1 MKSIEATWQDVQ
13 QGLLTFTQVVNSC
26 LKRIEESKHCNIY
39 IEVYQ
44 EEALAKAKNLDEKVA
59 NGEAIGSMLGGIVA
73 LKDNLCYTGH
83 KVTAASTIL
92 KDFVSPYTA
101 TAVQHLLDEDAI
113 IIGRVNC
120 DEFAMGSATGFSVYG
135 ATLNPLDISRTPGGS
150 SGGSAA
156 AVAAKTC
163 HVALGSDTG
172 GSIRQPASFCGTYG
186 LKPTYGRISRHGLI
200 AFASSFDQIGPFSHS
215 IEDIGRATQVMSSK
229 PCTYDSTSIHKAW
242 NMAKPKA
249 NKDIR
254 IASFTHLASS
264 DYCSEDVQKNYHR
277 SIEALKT
284 CGITIER
291 KEFTLIDYMLS
302 AYYILT
308 TAEASSNLSRFD
320 GMRYGH
326 RSDKAENLEEVY
338 TLSRSEGFGKEVKN
352 RIMLGTFVLSS
363 GYYDAYYEKAMCARQ
378 KVRSFFDEIL
388 EEFDAIALP
397 TSPSTAFAQ
406 IKEDADGVE
415 QYNADIFTVVANL
428 TGHPAISIPNG
439 LGGDNLPTGFQLV
452 GKMFEEQQLLNIAK
466 EIKSL

>member
-1 MKSIEATWQDVQ
+1 MKSIEATWQDIQ
-13 QGLLTFTQVVNSC
+13 QGLLTFTQVVNFC
-26 LKRIEESKHCNIY
+26 LKRIEESEHCNIY
-39 IEVYQ
+39 IEVYR
-44 EEALAKAKNLDEKVA
+44 EEALAKAKKLDKKVSS
-59 NGEAIGSMLGGIVA
+59 GEALGSMLGGIVA
-73 LKDNLCYTGH
+73 LKDNLCYAGH
-83 KVTAASTIL
+83 TVTAASAIL

-135 ATLNPLDISRTPGGS
+135 ATLNPLDTSCAPGGS

-215 IEDIGRATQVMSSK
+215 IEDISRTTQVMASK
-229 PCTYDSTSIHKAW
+229 PCAYDSTSIHRAW
-242 NMAKPKA
+242 KTTKP
-249 NKDIR
+249 NKDLR
-254 IASFTHLASS
+254 IASFTHRASP
-264 DYCSEDVQKNYHR
+264 DYCNEDVQKNYHR
-277 SIEALKT
+277 SIEVLRA
-284 CGITIER
+284 CGITVET

-326 RSDKAENLEEVY
+326 RSDNAESLEEVY
-338 TLSRSEGFGKEVKN
+338 TLTRSEGFGKEVKN

-363 GYYDAYYEKAMCARQ
+363 GYYDAYYEKAMRARQ
-378 KVRSFFDEIL
+378 KVRSFFDNIL
-388 EEFDAIALP
+388 EDFDAIALP
-397 TSPSTAFAQ
+397 TSPTTAFAQ
-406 IKEDADGVE
+406 ITKDADGME

-428 TGHPAISIPNG
+428 TGHPALSIPNG
-439 LGGDNLPTGFQLV
+439 LGNDSMPTGFQLV
-452 GKMFEEQQLLNIAK
+452 GRMFEEERLLDIAK
-466 EIKSL
+466 EMKSL

>member
-1 MKSIEATWQDVQ
+1 MKSIEATWQDIQ
-13 QGLLTFTQVVNSC
+13 QGLLTFTQVVTSC
-26 LKRIEESKHCNIY
+26 LERIEESNHCNIY
-39 IEVYQ
+39 IEVYR
-44 EEALAKAKNLDEKVA
+44 EEALAKAKKLDEKVS
-59 NGEAIGSMLGGIVA
+59 NGERIGSMLGGIVA
-73 LKDNLCYTGH
+73 LKDNLCYAGH
-83 KVTAASTIL
+83 TVTAASAIL

-135 ATLNPLDISRTPGGS
+135 PTLNPLDTSRAPGGS

-215 IEDIGRATQVMSSK
+215 VDDISRVTHVMASK
-229 PCTYDSTSIHKAW
+229 PCAFDSTSIHKAW
-242 NMAKPKA
+242 LP
-249 NKDIR
+249 NKSKDNLR
-254 IASFTHLASS
+254 VASFSHLASP

-277 SIEALKT
+277 SIEELKA
-284 CGITIER
+284 CGITVET

-326 RSDKAENLEEVY
+326 RSEKAESLEEVY
-338 TLSRSEGFGKEVKN
+338 TMSRSEGFGKEVKN

-363 GYYDAYYEKAMCARQ
+363 GYYDAYYEKAMRARQ
-378 KVRSFFDEIL
+378 KVRNFFDKL
-388 EEFDAIALP
+388 LKDYDAIAMP
-397 TSPSTAFAQ
+397 TSPTTAFAQ
-406 IKEDADGVE
+406 IAQDADGVE

-428 TGHPAISIPNG
+428 TGHPALSIPNG
-439 LGGDNLPTGFQLV
+439 LGSDNLPTGFQLV
-452 GKMFEEQQLLNIAK
+452 GRMFEEERLLNIAK
-466 EIKSL
+466 EMKSL

>member
-1 MKSIEATWQDVQ
+1 MKSIEATWQDIQ
-13 QGLLTFTQVVNSC
+13 QGLLTFTQVVNSS
-26 LKRIEESKHCNIY
+26 LKRIEESKHCNIF
-39 IEVYQ
+39 IEVYH
-44 EEALAKAKNLDEKVA
+44 EEALAKAKKLDEKVS
-59 NGEAIGSMLGGIVA
+59 NGEALGSMLGGIVA

-83 KVTAASTIL
+83 KVTAASAIL

-135 ATLNPLDISRTPGGS
+135 ATLNPLDTSRAPGGS

-215 IEDIGRATQVMSSK
+215 IEDISRATQVMSSK
-229 PCTYDSTSIHKAW
+229 PCAYDSTSIHKAW
-242 NMAKPKA
+242 KTTKP
-249 NKDIR
+249 NTNLR
-254 IASFTHLASS
+254 IASFSHLASTE
-264 DYCSEDVQKNYHR
+264 YCSEDVQKNYHD
-277 SIEALKT
+277 
-284 CGITIER
+284 TIEKMKACGMTVET

-363 GYYDAYYEKAMCARQ
+363 GHYDAYYEKAMRTRQ
-378 KVRSFFDEIL
+378 KVRSFFDGIL
-388 EEFDAIALP
+388 EDFDAIALP
-397 TSPSTAFAQ
+397 TSPTTAFAQ
-406 IKEDADGVE
+406 ITKDADGVE

-428 TGHPAISIPNG
+428 TGHPALSIPNG
-439 LGGDNLPTGFQLV
+439 PGNDNLPTGFQLV
-452 GKMFEEQQLLNIAK
+452 GRMFEEQQLLDIAK
-466 EIKSL
+466 KIKPL

>member
-26 LKRIEESKHCNIY
+26 LKRIEESKHCNIF
-39 IEVYQ
+39 IEVYH
-44 EEALAKAKNLDEKVA
+44 EEALAKAKKLDEKVS
-59 NGEAIGSMLGGIVA
+59 NGEALGSMLGGIVA

-83 KVTAASTIL
+83 TVTAASAIL

-101 TAVQHLLDEDAI
+101 TAVQHLIDEDAI

-135 ATLNPLDISRTPGGS
+135 PTLNPLDTSRAPGGS

-200 AFASSFDQIGPFSHS
+200 AFASSFHRLGRFLIRLRTSAARLKLCRASHVPM
-215 IEDIGRATQVMSSK
+215 IPRQYTRHGTKQNPTRTFELQALVTL
-229 PCTYDSTSIHKAW
+229 P
-242 NMAKPKA
+242 PP
-249 NKDIR
+249 
-254 IASFTHLASS
+254 
-264 DYCSEDVQKNYHR
+264 DYCSEDVQKNYHD
-277 SIEALKT
+277 
-284 CGITIER
+284 TIEKMKACGMTVET

-363 GYYDAYYEKAMCARQ
+363 GYYDAYYEKSYAHVKRCVPFLMQ
-378 KVRSFFDEIL
+378 S
-388 EEFDAIALP
+388 
-397 TSPSTAFAQ
+397 
-406 IKEDADGVE
+406 
-415 QYNADIFTVVANL
+415 
-428 TGHPAISIPNG
+428 
-439 LGGDNLPTGFQLV
+439 
-452 GKMFEEQQLLNIAK
+452 
-466 EIKSL
+466 

>member
-26 LKRIEESKHCNIY
+26 LTRIGEGEHCNIY
-39 IEVYQ
+39 IEVYR
-44 EEALAKAKNLDEKVA
+44 EEALAKAKKLDEKVS
-59 NGEAIGSMLGGIVA
+59 NGEALGSMLGGIVA
-73 LKDNLCYTGH
+73 LKDNLCYTSH
-83 KVTAASTIL
+83 TVTAASAIL

-135 ATLNPLDISRTPGGS
+135 ATLNPLDTSRAPGGS

-215 IEDIGRATQVMSSK
+215 IEDISRATQVMSSK
-229 PCTYDSTSIHKAW
+229 PCAYDSTSIYKAW
-242 NMAKPKA
+242 NTTKP
-249 NKDIR
+249 NTNLR
-254 IASFTHLASS
+254 IASFSHLASAE
-264 DYCSEDVQKNYHR
+264 YCNEDVQKNYHD
-277 SIEALKT
+277 
-284 CGITIER
+284 TIEKMKACGMTVETR
-291 KEFTLIDYMLS
+291 EFTLIDYMLS

-363 GYYDAYYEKAMCARQ
+363 GHYDAYYEKAMRARQ
-378 KVRSFFDEIL
+378 KVRSFFDAIL
-388 EEFDAIALP
+388 EDFDAIALP
-397 TSPSTAFAQ
+397 TSPTTAFAQ
-406 IKEDADGVE
+406 ITKDADGVE

-428 TGHPAISIPNG
+428 TGHPALSIPNG
-439 LGGDNLPTGFQLV
+439 PGNDNLPTGFQLV
-452 GKMFEEQQLLNIAK
+452 GRMFEEQQLLDIAK
-466 EIKSL
+466 EIKPL